1 MGRPYLERDI
11 VCFCS
16 SCTYEGSNCQ
26 KAHICKENEGEKK
39 RNGFSTERARTL
51 SSYDVPRFF
60 TNPSLSSP
68 QMMTEKRATI
78 TSENVFLL
86 NRKKTTSDLV
96 HVLLTR
102 IETFASLDYR
112 LLGNAGGRRRGGLCV
127 YVRRLCY
134 TE

>member
-78 TSENVFLL
+78 TSENVVPVEQEEENVGFSPCPT
-86 NRKKTTSDLV
+86 NK
-96 HVLLTR
+96 
-102 IETFASLDYR
+102 
-112 LLGNAGGRRRGGLCV
+112 N
-127 YVRRLCY
+127 
-134 TE
+134 